1 MAANKNVY
9 MIKIF
14 ENDFL
19 LFESGY
25 HWGLKKDAVA
35 ALQAMMEWYDRH
47 AGLEV
52 EGRLFCD
59 TMVLMDGTWEQMQN
73 PQQVTPS
80 EMSLPVLVSSSS
92 ASEKS
97 ESEDDDSDD
106 LNRMADPMI

>member
-1 MAANKNVY
+1 MANKNVY

-25 HWGLKKDAVA
+25 HWGLKEDAEA

-47 AGLEV
+47 TALEV

-59 TMVLMDGTWEQMQN
+59 TMVLKDGKWEQMQN

-106 LNRMADPMI
+106 LNRMIPMI